1 MFTDVSR
8 SRYEEYPE
16 VVRRENVYG
25 GILCSLSYYV
35 SSFHC
40 VLTEFIYICRLT
52 QLTRIMY
59 ILMFIVFRPIYVAVV
74 RVVTKS
80 KKMDLNTGLFKM
92 IVGV

>member
-1 MFTDVSR
+1 
-8 SRYEEYPE
+8 
-16 VVRRENVYG
+16 
-25 GILCSLSYYV
+25 
-35 SSFHC
+35 
-40 VLTEFIYICRLT
+40 
-52 QLTRIMY
+52 MY